1 MRIQNRTKHRVP
13 IRKIRKIVEKIVE
26 EEIGNVSVDVFFVGE
41 KTIARLNEAF
51 RKVKGSTDVLTFV
64 YNDQDLYGEIFL
76 CPVVISRN
84 ARKFGCDYEE
94 ELLRVTIHAT
104 LHLAGYDHEFDTS
117 RSEVM
122 FQKQEEYLKEVERGG
137 C

>member
-1 MRIQNRTKHRVP
+1 M
-13 IRKIRKIVEKIVE
+13 E
-26 EEIGNVSVDVFFVGE
+26 EEIGNVSVDIFFVGE

-51 RKVKGSTDVLTFV
+51 RKVRGSTDVLTFV
-64 YNDQDLYGEIFL
+64 YNDRDLHGEIFL
-76 CPVVISRN
+76 CPAVISRN
-84 ARKFGCDYEE
+84 AREFGCDYEE

-104 LHLAGYDHEFDTS
+104 LHLAGYDHEFDTN

-122 FQKQEEYLKEVERGG
+122 FQKQEEYLKEVEDGG